1 MDLVRIKY
9 TGGMSKV
16 KANWTRVLYT
26 FNKENDFTLDVPDK
40 LAKELLITGNYKVI
54 PLTIPEQVHN
64 VGISVPTPEEPE
76 EEYKSSK
83 ELRSF
88 EPQKKPVGRPKKGA
102 K

>member
-1 MDLVRIKY
+1 VRIKY

-16 KANWTRVLYT
+16 KANWTRVLYI

-64 VGISVPTPEEPE
+64 IGKVESVVE
-76 EEYKSSK
+76 EEIEEIK
-83 ELRSF
+83 EI
-88 EPQKKPVGRPKKGA
+88 EPVKKHVGRPKKGA